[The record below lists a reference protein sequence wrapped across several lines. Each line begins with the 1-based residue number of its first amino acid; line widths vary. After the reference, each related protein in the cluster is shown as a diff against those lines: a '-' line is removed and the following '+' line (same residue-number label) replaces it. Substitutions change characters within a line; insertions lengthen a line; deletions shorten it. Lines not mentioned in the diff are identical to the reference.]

1 MQTQGYL
8 FILAA
13 KPSGFVLFYFLF
25 CFRELPLYIQCQA
38 AWIDRFNF
46 CYSPGY
52 SNNPYISCNYHP
64 AFHLQLYNGLSLCI
78 FNHPLIT
85 SSSPNGCCLISKQI
99 ITQVPDTG
107 SCTARVSL
115 TTHLQSAANARC
127 LSWNKLSRNRWTPRA
142 VHMGVCTRVCVCW
155 ETRVKQFCLLLSQ
168 GSFVPSHFL
177 SGMTTIPSTREE
189 GLVHPQGVK
198 KWASCSACAARE
210 DFVSGWRGVCV
221 CVSLVLLFLNIIKWE
236 AVTTNTMSGKNY
248 WLRPKYSIWCTMT
261 TQFNKRWACN
271 NRRRYSHK

>member
-1 MQTQGYL
+1 MQTWGYL

-142 VHMGVCTRVCVCW
+142 VHMGVCTRVCVLRNKS
-155 ETRVKQFCLLLSQ
+155 ETVLFA
-168 GSFVPSHFL
+168 PL
-177 SGMTTIPSTREE
+177 SGLI
-189 GLVHPQGVK
+189 
-198 KWASCSACAARE
+198 CSFTLAQWHDYHTFC
-210 DFVSGWRGVCV
+210 
-221 CVSLVLLFLNIIKWE
+221 
-236 AVTTNTMSGKNY
+236 
-248 WLRPKYSIWCTMT
+248 
-261 TQFNKRWACN
+261 
-271 NRRRYSHK
+271 

>member
-1 MQTQGYL
+1 MQTWGYL

-115 TTHLQSAANARC
+115 TTHLQSAANADAC
-127 LSWNKLSRNRWTPRA
+127 PGISSAETAGHQEQCIWVC
-142 VHMGVCTRVCVCW
+142 VHVCVCA
-155 ETRVKQFCLLLSQ
+155 EKQEWNSFVCSSLRAHLFLHTSSVAWLPYLLLERK
-168 GSFVPSHFL
+168 VWCTP
-177 SGMTTIPSTREE
+177 RESKNE
-189 GLVHPQGVK
+189 LVVQPVQQEKTLWV
-198 KWASCSACAARE
+198 A
-210 DFVSGWRGVCV
+210 DVV
-221 CVSLVLLFLNIIKWE
+221 CVS
-236 AVTTNTMSGKNY
+236 
-248 WLRPKYSIWCTMT
+248 
-261 TQFNKRWACN
+261 
-271 NRRRYSHK
+271 H